1 MLQKNGGK
9 KIDDGLT
16 NYAIFLKNYA
26 ENGYMFFFLQK
37 LTLWQ
42 L

>member
-9 KIDDGLT
+9 KIDDGVI

-26 ENGYMFFFLQK
+26 ENGYMFFLK
-37 LTLWQ
+37 KSTLWQ